1 MVIIEQGTAIIGEHK
16 EHSLGRWQMKRYDEE
31 KKERSYMEWSLNNI
45 GDSGLKHAFS
55 VKVKITMGVKSGLGE
70 AEKWVNI
77 TELWTL

>member
-1 MVIIEQGTAIIGEHK
+1 
-16 EHSLGRWQMKRYDEE
+16 MKRYDEE

-70 AEKWVNI
+70 AEK
-77 TELWTL
+77 